1 MKRNF
6 VVCVLAGLVMFS
18 QTNFAKA
25 QDVTVIMQEIDELRE
40 DLKILQRQNYNGE
53 NSELEV
59 RFGHLDEL
67 VRTTAGRLDELEYKI
82 KQLNEKIDLINKDID
97 VRMKLLEGKKISSN
111 QVEPVDNSPK
121 FSAPVAQNA
130 PKALVG
136 ASIANDELK
145 PLAKPTAA
153 SIYQQGLEALRA
165 SNFVVAEENFNQVL
179 KKFPNDKLA
188 GNAQYWLGETY
199 YVRKDYGRAAIAFAK
214 GYQGYSNNP
223 KAADSLLKLGMSM
236 QELGKKEE
244 ACTAFKSLKSEF
256 PKAEKALQD
265 KAAEKA
271 KKLGC

>member
-1 MKRNF
+1 MKNKYIVAAVSGALLLF
-6 VVCVLAGLVMFS
+6 AS
-18 QTNFAKA
+18 AAKA

-67 VRTTAGRLDELEYKI
+67 VRSTAGRLDELEYKI

-97 VRMKLLEGKKISSN
+97 VRMNLLEGKKISASGG
-111 QVEPVDNSPK
+111 QQVDNSPK
-121 FSAPVAQNA
+121 FLAPVANGA
-130 PKALVG
+130 PKVLVG
-136 ASIANDELK
+136 ENIANDELK
-145 PLAKPTAA
+145 PLKKPTA
-153 SIYQQGLEALRA
+153 SDIYQEGLKALKA
-165 SNFVVAEENFNQVL
+165 SEFAKAEENFNQVL

-214 GYQGYSNNP
+214 GYQGYKNSS
-223 KAADSLLKLGMSM
+223 KAADSLLKLGLSM

-244 ACTAFKSLKSEF
+244 ACTAFKSLKTEF
-256 PKAEKALQD
+256 PKAEKSLKD
-265 KAAEKA
+265 KADEKA